1 MGVET
6 GTNTSQT
13 DDKTKTQDANAS
25 NAGSG
30 QEDANHGG
38 KAGDSAKDTE
48 DVSGLKSA
56 LKKERERADKAEKA
70 IRDGELAKLP
80 ELERLRTENTDLANE
95 NEKLK
100 LENTKMKLGMELGL
114 KWNVAKRI
122 SGDTEDEMRKD
133 AGDLL
138 KSLRNEDEEESK
150 REKEKNTKD
159 RDAVNKAKTND
170 GAKTGG
176 TGGRDMNALLRAAAG
191 RRPI

>member
-6 GTNTSQT
+6 GTNDSKT
-13 DDKTKTQDANAS
+13 DETKTTSTDVNAN
-25 NAGSG
+25 NAGSDKA
-30 QEDANHGG
+30 DANHGG
-38 KAGDSAKDTE
+38 KPGDSGKDTE

-70 IRDGELAKLP
+70 IRDQELAKLP
-80 ELERLRTENTDLANE
+80 ELERLRTENTDLSTE

-122 SGDTEDEMRKD
+122 SGDTEEDMRKD
-133 AGDLL
+133 AGELL
-138 KSLRNEDEEESK
+138 RSLRNEDDEESK
-150 REKEKNTKD
+150 REKEKKD

-170 GAKTGG
+170 GAKSGG

-191 RRPI
+191 RKPL